1 MQNWTKVNKSE
12 SGPWPVKR
20 AEHAACCL
28 NHGQE
33 HPRIL
38 LIGGVNDSVDT
49 YEEIPVNDLSEELEY
64 IWILDVESETW
75 IKVLKTISL

>member
-1 MQNWTKVNKSE
+1 ME
-12 SGPWPVKR
+12 R
-20 AEHAACCL
+20 AGHAACCL

-38 LIGGVNDSVDT
+38 VIGGVNYCVDI
-49 YEEIPVNDLSEELEY
+49 YGEIPGDDLSEELEY

-75 IKVLKTISL
+75 IKVLATINLTMTVHFH